1 MRIST
6 RTLLAL
12 ATALRLVQTSQ
23 PLGADLQG
31 LPLPDRD
38 EFLARM
44 RSAIR
49 LDEDLRSD
57 FTYTERRQDVKVSPL
72 GKVSVGPVR
81 TFEVFPSRQPGETYK
96 RLIAIDGRPLDPA
109 ELQRRDIQ
117 HLRDIE
123 NEERKQR
130 RETPAQRARRLE
142 RLESERRNSLAI
154 LGDALAVFDVRL
166 LSREMVDGEPTIAVA
181 LTPRADARVSTRE
194 GGWMKE
200 FAGTAWFVEED
211 GQLARIDMH
220 ATDDVS
226 IGWGIVGRLHKG
238 SRIVVERK
246 RVGRLWLPARLSFVG
261 TGRTLLFRWF
271 ELNLVTEYFNY
282 RPKPGSSGGP
292 QGRWRPPA
300 PRDTVGTRDS

>member
-6 RTLLAL
+6 RTFLAL
-12 ATALRLVQTSQ
+12 ATAARLLQTSP
-23 PLGADLQG
+23 PLGAELQG
-31 LPLPDRD
+31 LPLPDR
-38 EFLARM
+38 EVFLARM
-44 RSAIR
+44 RAAIR

-57 FTYTERRQDVKVSPL
+57 FTYTERRRDVKVSPL
-72 GKVSVGPVR
+72 GKVSVGPLR

-96 RLIAIDGRPLDPA
+96 RLIAIDDRPLDPA
-109 ELQRRDIQ
+109 ELQQRDVQ

-154 LGDALAVFDVRL
+154 LGDALAVFDVKL

-181 LTPRADARVSTRE
+181 LTPRADARVATRE
-194 GGWMKE
+194 GGWMKV

-246 RVGRLWLPARLSFVG
+246 RVGHAWLPARLSFVA
-261 TGRTLLFRWF
+261 TGRTLLFRSF
-271 ELNLVTEYFNY
+271 ELNLVTEYFDY
-282 RPKPGSSGGP
+282 RPKQGSSAAP
-292 QGRWRPPA
+292 QGTWRRRGARDPA
-300 PRDTVGTRDS
+300 GTRDS